1 MTYRSKT
8 DIIAVIL
15 KTSSSSRGVLKARI
29 MYEGFLTWAQVQEY
43 LSLLLKNDLI
53 KYQEKGRT
61 FIITEKGIR
70 FLNIY
75 NDLNKL
81 MTAKQIENKTA
92 QTSAQTSLNN
102 EYMSDHDI
110 GPSQD
115 VTIPLDSEERAIV
128 LSDAIHN
135 RLSPP
140 LPSSVKSIRGPMLRT
155 QTSS

>member
-15 KTSSSSRGVLKARI
+15 KTASSNGGALKAKI

-53 KYQEKGRT
+53 KYQERART
-61 FIITEKGIR
+61 FIITDKGIR
-70 FLNIY
+70 LLNIH
-75 NDLNKL
+75 NELNKL

-92 QTSAQTSLNN
+92 QTSAQTAPNN
-102 EYMSDHDI
+102 EDHDI
-110 GPSQD
+110 GPPQD
-115 VTIPLDSEERAIV
+115 VTIPLDSEERATI

-135 RLSPP
+135 NLHSTP
-140 LPSSVKSIRGPMLRT
+140 LPSSGKPIQGPMPRT
-155 QTSS
+155 QTSP